1 MGVREK
7 TIEKLI
13 VKHEI
18 LARRIKY
25 CDLTGRQN
33 RKKVEKLRKKLYQE
47 ELWIDFLAGM
57 AGIRVDWKEER
68 YYARNFLEMRMVHPI
83 QHYTF

>member
-47 ELWIDFLAGM
+47 ELWIEFLAGM
-57 AGIRVDWKEER
+57 AEISVDWKDE
-68 YYARNFLEMRMVHPI
+68 YYYTSNFLQVRISHPI